1 MRYSIRKL
9 WPLLALIA
17 SLPLSFRPALAGE
30 EPEAAAGPDI
40 VFSAG
45 REGGGYWGIAERLQ
59 TVGAESGLEVQVME
73 SVGSI
78 QNLNRLADPDNPVN
92 LTLSQADALKH
103 YIKQNPSFTNQFK
116 ILESIGLEC
125 VFIIADAKGDVK
137 SDQDLQD
144 PNGHRIAIPGEQSGV
159 AVTFGY
165 MTNLVPGLSN
175 TKPVYTD
182 TLEAMK
188 KIRAE
193 DGDAVDAIM
202 LVHRPK
208 VRSPEI
214 HLALDRPSI
223 YRLVQVEDR
232 HLLDEL
238 PNGETVYE
246 FLDVPLIRGGLRS
259 GTSVPTICTKGV
271 LLSSQ
276 SKLDGAANEKLK
288 RIIDFQWMRIYPT
301 DL

>member
-1 MRYSIRKL
+1 L
-9 WPLLALIA
+9 PLLALIA
-17 SLPLSFRPALAGE
+17 AGLPVSGSALAAGE
-30 EPEAAAGPDI
+30 TGTAEGSDI

-45 REGGGYWGIAERLQ
+45 RKGGGYWGIAERLQ
-59 TVGAESGLEVQVME
+59 AVGAESGLKVEVQE

-78 QNLNRLADPDNPVN
+78 ENLERLSDPDNPVN
-92 LTLSQADALKH
+92 LTLTQADALKRYFQQH
-103 YIKQNPSFTNQFK
+103 PDFSAQTE

-125 VFIIADAKGDVK
+125 VFIVSSAKGDVQT
-137 SDQDLQD
+137 DQDLQD
-144 PNGHRIAIPGEQSGV
+144 PKGHRIAIPGEQSGV
-159 AVTFGY
+159 AVTFDY
-165 MTNLVPGLSN
+165 MTNLVPGLGN

-182 TLEAMK
+182 TLEALK
-188 KIRAE
+188 KIQAG

-214 HLALDRPSI
+214 HLALDKPSVLH
-223 YRLVQVEDR
+223 LVPVEDR

-238 PNGETVYE
+238 PNGESVYE

-259 GTSVPTICTKGV
+259 GKSVPTVCTKGM
-271 LLSSQ
+271 LLASK
-276 SKLDGAANEKLK
+276 SKLGASARAALK
-288 RIIDFQWMRIYPT
+288 RIVDFQWMRVYPT